1 MYLRLL
7 ALALLLV
14 LVPNRETA
22 AQLAPT
28 FATPSF
34 RATGNGQTP
43 DLQETLEKGLRAR
56 RPQEFQFI
64 DNVVTL
70 VQLKILP
77 QQLVETT
84 FLWARRQHARIPFP
98 YFRRA
103 LQIRA
108 ARLGLFVPQ

>member
-1 MYLRLL
+1 MPDERRYV
-7 ALALLLV
+7 V
-14 LVPNRETA
+14 LWRHLPF
-22 AQLAPT
+22 P
-28 FATPSF
+28 
-34 RATGNGQTP
+34 
-43 DLQETLEKGLRAR
+43 
-56 RPQEFQFI
+56 

-70 VQLKILP
+70 VQLKVLP